1 MVYSERLRATTTL
14 DNLYERFN
22 IVWANYDIDE
32 AAGKDT
38 SVNYLAANVLKAA
51 GVPTNDYQSFLLK
64 LQEEYPIISAVRT
77 DKTTDKT
84 LDKAIK

>member
-1 MVYSERLRATTTL
+1 MYKRQDYNNLSNEELKLRYQVP
-14 DNLYERFN
+14 DV
-22 IVWANYDIDE
+22 IGANYDIDE

-64 LQEEYPIISAVRT
+64 LQEE
-77 DKTTDKT
+77 
-84 LDKAIK
+84 